1 MKYSRISPIFAE
13 YFLLMLSA
21 SNKNVTTDH
30 TKTDMSDA
38 PEKHSSLEPTPKRNN
53 KAAIIIA
60 LMAIVIIIQ
69 GIKIYLD
76 TKEKQEVRTQL
87 TTTEEELATTM
98 QRMTEIR
105 TELDQKIAE
114 VAKLGG
120 NVADLERA
128 KAEIE
133 NELKRSIRATG
144 KEIKALKDR
153 VEGYEM
159 LLKNKDEEIEK
170 LKSVNKELVTENRSL
185 KTQKNQL
192 GDSISRLSQTKE
204 DLASKVAI
212 ASQLKVENIRI
223 VALNDRG
230 KERESPFKSRQV
242 GKLKIEF
249 NIAENNVAPIEGK
262 KIMVRIIDENNQ
274 VLFDVSRGSG
284 TFIFNGK
291 EEFYTASQEVLFDN
305 TKQKLTYLYDK
316 GSEYASGSY
325 TLEVYT
331 DNYLMGR
338 GEFVVK

>member
-1 MKYSRISPIFAE
+1 MTEQTENIPAAE
-13 YFLLMLSA
+13 TA
-21 SNKNVTTDH
+21 
-30 TKTDMSDA
+30 
-38 PEKHSSLEPTPKRNN
+38 PKRNN

-98 QRMTEIR
+98 QRMMEIR

-114 VAKLGG
+114 VTKLGG
-120 NVADLERA
+120 DVSDLQHA

-133 NELKRSIRATG
+133 NELKRSKRATG

-153 VEGYEM
+153 VEGYEL
-159 LLKNKDEEIEK
+159 LLKTKDEEIEK

-185 KTQKNQL
+185 KTEKNQL
-192 GDSISRLSQTKE
+192 GDSINRLSQSKE

-212 ASQLKVENIRI
+212 ASQLKAENVKI
-223 VALNDRG
+223 VAVNDRG
-230 KERESPFKSRQV
+230 KERDSPFKSRQV

-262 KIMVRIIDENNQ
+262 KVMIRIIDENNQ
-274 VLFDVSRGSG
+274 VLFDVARGSG
-284 TFIFNGK
+284 TFIFNSK
-291 EEFYTASQEVLFDN
+291 EEFYTASQEILFDN

-316 GSEYASGSY
+316 GSEYPSGSY
-325 TLEVYT
+325 VLEIYT

>member
-1 MKYSRISPIFAE
+1 MTE
-13 YFLLMLSA
+13 A
-21 SNKNVTTDH
+21 S
-30 TKTDMSDA
+30 
-38 PEKHSSLEPTPKRNN
+38 EPSTAQPRKNN

-60 LMAIVIIIQ
+60 LMAIIIIIQ

-76 TKEKQEVRTQL
+76 TKEKQQVRTEL

-98 QRMTEIR
+98 QRMNEIR

-133 NELKRSIRATG
+133 NELRRNKRATG

-153 VEGYEM
+153 VEGYEL
-159 LLKNKDEEIEK
+159 LLKTKDEEIEK
-170 LKSVNKELVTENRSL
+170 LKSVNTQLLTENKSL
-185 KTQKNQL
+185 KSEKNQL
-192 GDSISRLSQTKE
+192 GDSINRLSQTKE

-212 ASQLKVENIRI
+212 ASQLKVENVRI
-223 VALNDRG
+223 LAVNDRG
-230 KERESPFKSRQV
+230 KERESPFKNRQV

-262 KIMVRIIDENNQ
+262 KIMIRIIDENNQ
-274 VLFDVSRGSG
+274 VLFDVARGSG
-284 TFIFNGK
+284 TFLVDGK
-291 EEFYTASQEVLFDN
+291 EEFYTASQDILFDN
-305 TKQKLTYLYDK
+305 TKQKLTYLYEK
-316 GSEYASGSY
+316 GSEYASGTY
-325 TLEVYT
+325 KLEVYT
-331 DNYLMGR
+331 DNYFMGS